1 MERALLMAFTNP
13 VADREAE
20 YHRWYD
26 HEHLPDVLKV
36 DGVVSA
42 RRYEFVPIFPGPAP
56 IGRFLALYEVEGDLR
71 AAMERIRQ
79 AASSL
84 HISEAKDDKS
94 VTWMFAPLP
103 ATDVVPPGEA

>member
-1 MERALLMAFTNP
+1 VERALLMAFTNP
-13 VADREAE
+13 VAGREAE

-56 IGRFLALYEVEGDLR
+56 IGRFLAVYEVEGDLQ
-71 AAMERIRQ
+71 AVVDRIRQ
-79 AASSL
+79 NASSL
-84 HISEAKDDKS
+84 HISDAKDDKS

-103 ATDVVPPGEA
+103 AIDFEPSVSA